1 MNPTSQPPPGPF
13 LQAYQGLS
21 PRVDPSAWVH
31 PMATLI
37 GEVTLAPRVS
47 VWPGVVLRG
56 DQGAIV
62 IGEESNL
69 QDGTIA
75 HCTGALSTTTVGARV
90 TVGHR
95 VLLHGC
101 TVGDDCLVGMGAILL
116 DNCVIEPLS
125 VVGAG
130 ALVPA
135 GRRFPR
141 RHRAHHPPRPRRI
154 PAPRRALPR
163 GAAMSDRHQRPG
175 CFLTALPL
183 LCLFLWI
190 VS

>member
-1 MNPTSQPPPGPF
+1 MNPTPQPPSGPF
-13 LQAYQGLS
+13 LQAYRGLL

-37 GEVTLAPRVS
+37 GEVTLGPRVS

-135 GRRFPR
+135 GRRFPAR
-141 RHRAHHPPRPRRI
+141 SLLMGSPARVVRTLSDADIERIIRHGHAEYLRLAAHYRAEQP
-154 PAPRRALPR
+154 
-163 GAAMSDRHQRPG
+163 
-175 CFLTALPL
+175 
-183 LCLFLWI
+183 
-190 VS
+190 

>member
-1 MNPTSQPPPGPF
+1 MDQPTPHRGPF
-13 LQAYQGLS
+13 LQAHRGRWPQ
-21 PRVDPSAWVH
+21 VDPSAWVH

-37 GEVTLAPRVS
+37 GEVSLAARVN

-56 DQGAIV
+56 DQGAIE
-62 IGEESNL
+62 IGEETNL

-75 HCTGALSTTTVGARV
+75 HATGGRSRTQVGARV

-116 DNCVIEPLS
+116 DNCVIEPFT

-130 ALVPA
+130 ALVPV
-135 GRRFPR
+135 GRRFPGR
-141 RHRAHHPPRPRRI
+141 CLLLGSPAKVVRTLSDAEIDGLIRHGHAEYLRLAEDYRS
-154 PAPRRALPR
+154 AP
-163 GAAMSDRHQRPG
+163 
-175 CFLTALPL
+175 
-183 LCLFLWI
+183 
-190 VS
+190 